1 MIGGMGPDDAPDG
14 SYDEGSSFG
23 DLGPSAGGED
33 AYDASN
39 TGIYGA
45 QAPMGNVSFG
55 SIASAIAGAL
65 GLGQPAKQTQAFPA
79 GQSMAPKTSS
89 TATSLLGMARNFSP
103 TNLAMSLIANVAG
116 NVPNEMMTQSDL
128 NQGLLDQFSPI
139 GSSLATRMG
148 HPHTGGAMLGAP
160 AFANE
165 GMFSVPMSGSG
176 AQMGIAV
183 SRDPTTGLNMGP
195 GRPGDPGDVIPYS
208 GVMYGEGSDPYIRNK
223 QRNIAHMVGGV

>member
-23 DLGPSAGGED
+23 GFGPSAGGED

-45 QAPMGNVSFG
+45 QAPMGNVSIVDA
-55 SIASAIAGAL
+55 IASAL

-116 NVPNEMMTQSDL
+116 NVPNEMMTQSELD
-128 NQGLLDQFSPI
+128 QGLLDQFSPI

-183 SRDPTTGLNMGP
+183 SRDPTTGLNMVQ
-195 GRPGDPGDVIPYS
+195 DVLVTQ
-208 GVMYGEGSDPYIRNK
+208 VM
-223 QRNIAHMVGGV
+223 